1 MFRLAPR
8 DYHRFHFPDGGTAD
22 RPRRIAGSLDSV
34 APQALARDPKLFCH
48 NKRDVVL
55 LESDNFKTIALVVVG
70 ATFVGSIVETHVP
83 GRVERGQEQGYF
95 EFGGSSVVML
105 CEPGAVA
112 FDDDLVQNSSEGV
125 ETIVR
130 MGTRIATIRNP

>member
-1 MFRLAPR
+1 M
-8 DYHRFHFPDGGTAD
+8 
-22 RPRRIAGSLDSV
+22 
-34 APQALARDPKLFCH
+34 
-48 NKRDVVL
+48 
-55 LESDNFKTIALVVVG
+55 VVG